1 MKISQKGLNIEK
13 IYLKFKNMMNKGDI
27 DGPLKLLTENMLSEI
42 LPLNEKTLKI
52 LKQKH
57 PEAEAHEPP

>member
-1 MKISQKGLNIEK
+1 MRKGNV
-13 IYLKFKNMMNKGDI
+13 N
-27 DGPLKLLTENMLSEI
+27 GPLKLLTENMLSEI